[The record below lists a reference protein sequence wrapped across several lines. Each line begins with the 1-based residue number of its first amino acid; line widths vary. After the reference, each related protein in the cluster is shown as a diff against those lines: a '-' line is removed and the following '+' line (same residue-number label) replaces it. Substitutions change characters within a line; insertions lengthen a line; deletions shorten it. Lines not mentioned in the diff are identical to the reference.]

1 MRSQS
6 LSLWE
11 LRLSKTT
18 YTALSSWGE
27 PEISEK
33 TAEPDV
39 KKLMDFNSYVG
50 FRQDI
55 SMSSK
60 ISKVKADEKEDDGSK
75 VGPIKVAKSKTL
87 GFYRSY
93 APEQV
98 QELLDLVI
106 EAGISARKAG
116 MMVGIVEITA

>member
-1 MRSQS
+1 MHCFNIIDEIPESEPMGIETVEND
-6 LSLWE
+6 LYGTIE
-11 LRLSKTT
+11 LGR
-18 YTALSSWGE
+18 AR
-27 PEISEK
+27 
-33 TAEPDV
+33 
-39 KKLMDFNSYVG
+39 NNYVG